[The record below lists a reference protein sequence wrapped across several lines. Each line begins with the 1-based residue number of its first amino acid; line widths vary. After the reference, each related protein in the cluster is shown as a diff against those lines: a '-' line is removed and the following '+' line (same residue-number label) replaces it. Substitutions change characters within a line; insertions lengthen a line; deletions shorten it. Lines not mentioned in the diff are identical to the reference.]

1 MIGQGLVLTQKQTLK
16 LNTQLLQSLQL
27 MTLPV
32 AQLNER
38 IEAELLENPTLQA
51 VERDGG
57 TVSWEDYTARQLR
70 SESRRDNYSDTSAS
84 YSDEAAD
91 SYQGWFEGT
100 LTQDETL
107 QDHLMWQLGC
117 TGCEENVA
125 DCARAIISSLDGNGF
140 FSRPLEEVLN
150 AGQLAV
156 KDRALELLHG
166 FDPAG
171 IACED
176 YRQSLVLQAR
186 AAGLEGSELEIFT
199 RLVYDELDRIKS
211 GKDEAAAKDL
221 GIEKDELEDYLV
233 FLRSLSPYPA
243 SAWGKAEEH
252 YIAPDVSIRVED
264 GRLTVRLCT
273 SSIPVLSLDEDY
285 RQMADSLS
293 KSGRK
298 EDREGAKY
306 LKERLQSAKELITQ
320 IDMRNTTLEKVAKVL
335 AVKQKAF
342 FLFGQGNLKPL
353 TLRDVAQE
361 IGVHEAT
368 VSRITSNKYVDTDW
382 GVIPMKSLFTSAVKT
397 TDGDGTLSK
406 DTVKEMVRKI
416 ILENDSGKPLSDQ
429 KISDILAQ
437 KGISCARRTVNKYR
451 KELDI
456 DSSFE
461 RRS

>member
-156 KDRALELLHG
+156 KDRALELL
-166 FDPAG
+166 
-171 IACED
+171 
-176 YRQSLVLQAR
+176 
-186 AAGLEGSELEIFT
+186 
-199 RLVYDELDRIKS
+199 LVYDELDRIKS

-342 FLFGQGNLKPL
+342 FLFGQGNLRPL